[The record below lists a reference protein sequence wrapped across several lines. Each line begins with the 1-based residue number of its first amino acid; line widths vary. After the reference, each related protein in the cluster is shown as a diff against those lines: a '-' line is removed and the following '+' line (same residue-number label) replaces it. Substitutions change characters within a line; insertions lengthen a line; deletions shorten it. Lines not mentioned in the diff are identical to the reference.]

1 MSSINTGRVVMGG
14 LAAGVVIDIFELIF
28 GMAFGEQLAQ
38 VSSSMD
44 LTIDSGTLSSF
55 AIIGLASGILL
66 VWFYAAI
73 RARFGPGPRTAILA
87 AVYCWILLRLIP
99 DMALLTAGMEPV
111 GTVMMH
117 LGWMLVGTVV
127 ALLLGAR
134 IYLEE

>member
-28 GMAFGEQLAQ
+28 GMAFGEDLAQ
-38 VSSSMD
+38 VSSSMG

-73 RARFGPGPRTAILA
+73 RTRFGPGPRTAILA

-99 DMALLTAGMEPV
+99 DMALLRAGMEPA